1 MSSTTPR
8 AELPAEIWLQICS
21 YLDSCT
27 VAALAQV
34 SIKLNMN
41 LQEEVY
47 LTAIRDGNTD
57 IITRSAA
64 TGSLATLQRI
74 ASHGADMNRVYS
86 FDAPQ
91 YIEDWVKVEYW
102 KEWERREV
110 PSDDGIKVALSKA
123 CFATPLH
130 LAAKGGHYDT
140 VRWLLDQHS
149 VDMEMPARF
158 LCQCIPPGTYQVPGY
173 DLMGQ
178 AVPAWTPLHIAI
190 CNHKVSIAR
199 LLLSRGASSRS
210 VRVSHSSPTYPR
222 FNRVFASAF
231 RGLDPTKSRVPA
243 VVVSAL
249 QSAAFSGNGPII
261 KELVQCMGVDVDE
274 VVVESGATPLYYAIT
289 AHNDLSVAL
298 LRRLGANPE
307 RSFTPDWRLGVH
319 YGNAFEYALAM
330 EKTDPTLNVFESVL
344 SKVATDM
351 VKFSSNVAKS
361 NATRYLFSEPGGAW
375 YCPSGT
381 GGNIVSRLRQL
392 LSTARS
398 EYWGQEYDTPLAQGL
413 NKMMPDILRDTIAQH
428 EPHFAPLDQDILDCF
443 LIACQCNFPALE
455 TSTLASFLYTSKIHL
470 QKVVDL
476 HVGSKVIE
484 YAYDTDL
491 FDTQSS
497 VHSDM
502 DVKDD
507 RSEATTCTVGM
518 LALHATVAAFEPRAF
533 VIDEDSNEAL
543 VRNAKWLITKG
554 ASPTVTPGIDLKW
567 SPLPHFFDTI
577 TQTWPWDCV
586 TDAFQGGSLAEA
598 LADMIKVL
606 GEGGG
611 WFPLGEGNDE
621 AMFSTVRAC
630 HTALGVVLPT
640 SSREHR
646 KEIIAEARNVIESCM
661 PPKVFEAW
669 KSLDQ

>member
-1 MSSTTPR
+1 MSSITPR
-8 AELPAEIWLQICS
+8 AGFPAEIWLQICS

-47 LTAIRDGNTD
+47 LAAIRDGNTD

-64 TGSLATLQRI
+64 TGNLATLQRI
-74 ASHGADMNRVYS
+74 ASHGADLNKVYS

-91 YIEDWVKVEYW
+91 CLKDWVKVNYW
-102 KEWERREV
+102 KEWKRREV
-110 PSDDGIKVALSKA
+110 PSDDGVKVALSKA

-140 VRWLLDQHS
+140 VQWLLDHHS

-158 LCQCIPPGTYQVPGY
+158 LCRCIPPGTFQIRG
-173 DLMGQ
+173 LMGQ
-178 AVPAWTPLHIAI
+178 AVPAWTPLHVAI
-190 CNHKVSIAR
+190 CNHKISVAR
-199 LLLSRGASSRS
+199 LLLSRSASSRVVS
-210 VRVSHSSPTYPR
+210 VDHTSPKYPR
-222 FNRVFASAF
+222 FNQVFASAY
-231 RGLDPTKSRVPA
+231 RGLDPTKDRGPA

-261 KELVQCMGVDVDE
+261 KELVQCVGVDVDE

-289 AHNDLSVAL
+289 ARNKLSVAL
-298 LRRLGANPE
+298 LRHLGANPE
-307 RSFTPDWRLGVH
+307 RSFTPDGFDVH
-319 YGNAFEYALAM
+319 YDNAFEYALAM
-330 EKTDPTLNVFESVL
+330 EKTDATPNFFKVFSRE
-344 SKVATDM
+344 VAADM
-351 VKFSSNVAKS
+351 FKFSSNVAKS
-361 NATRYLFSEPGGAW
+361 NAARYLFSEPGGAW
-375 YCPSGT
+375 YCPSETEGK
-381 GGNIVSRLRQL
+381 IVSRLRQL

-398 EYWGQEYDTPLAQGL
+398 EHWGQDYGTPLAQGL
-413 NKMMPDILRDTIAQH
+413 NKMMPLILLDTIAQH
-428 EPHFAPLDQDILDCF
+428 EPHFAPLDQEILDCF

-484 YAYDTDL
+484 HAYDTDL
-491 FDTQSS
+491 VNTESS
-497 VHSDM
+497 AYSDM

-507 RSEATTCTVGM
+507 RSEVTTCTIGM
-518 LALHATVAAFEPRAF
+518 LALHATVAAFEYRAF
-533 VIDEDSNEAL
+533 VTDEGNNEAL

-554 ASPTVTPGIDLKW
+554 ASPTVTPGVDLKW

-577 TQTWPWDCV
+577 TKTWDRNCV

-598 LADMIKVL
+598 LANMIKVL

-611 WFPLGEGNDE
+611 WFPLGEDNDE
-621 AMFSTVRAC
+621 AMFSTVLAC
-630 HTALGVVLPT
+630 HTALGGVLRT
-640 SSREHR
+640 SSSGWR
-646 KEIIAEARNVIESCM
+646 KEAIAKARNKIESCM
-661 PPKVFEAW
+661 PTKVFEAW

>member
-8 AELPAEIWLQICS
+8 AEFPAEIWIKICS

-34 SIKLNMN
+34 SIKLNVN

-47 LTAIRDGNTD
+47 LAAIRDGNTD
-57 IITRSAA
+57 IITRCAA
-64 TGSLATLQRI
+64 TGNLATLQRI
-74 ASHGADMNRVYS
+74 ASHGADMNKAYS
-86 FDAPQ
+86 FEAPQ
-91 YIEDWVKVEYW
+91 CLEDWVKLEYR

-110 PSDDGIKVALSKA
+110 LSDDGIKVALSKA

-158 LCQCIPPGTYQVPGY
+158 LCQCIPPGTFRIPGRV
-173 DLMGQ
+173 MGQ

-190 CNHKVSIAR
+190 CNQKVSVAR
-199 LLLSRGASSRS
+199 LLLSRGASSRIVS
-210 VRVSHSSPTYPR
+210 VGHTSPKYPL
-222 FNRVFASAF
+222 FNQVFASAF
-231 RGLDPTKSRVPA
+231 EGLDPTKSWVPA

-289 AHNDLSVAL
+289 AHNELSVAL

-307 RSFTPDWRLGVH
+307 RPFTLDRLDVH
-319 YGNAFEYALAM
+319 YDNAFEYALAM
-330 EKTDPTLNVFESVL
+330 EKTDPTLSVFELFSY
-344 SKVATDM
+344 KVAPDIFT
-351 VKFSSNVAKS
+351 FSSNLAKS
-361 NATRYLFSEPGGAW
+361 NAALHLFSEPGGAW
-375 YCPSGT
+375 YCPSETKGK
-381 GGNIVSRLRQL
+381 IVSRLRQS
-392 LSTARS
+392 LSAARP
-398 EYWGQEYDTPLAQGL
+398 EYWGQVNGTPLAQGL
-413 NKMMPDILRDTIAQH
+413 NKMMPDILWRTIAQH
-428 EPHFAPLDQDILDCF
+428 EPHFAPLDQEILDCF
-443 LIACQCNFPALE
+443 LIACQCNFPALQP
-455 TSTLASFLYTSKIHL
+455 STLEGFLHASKIHL

-476 HVGSKVIE
+476 HAGSKVIE
-484 YAYDTDL
+484 YAADANLPDTR
-491 FDTQSS
+491 SS
-497 VHSDM
+497 AFSDM

-518 LALHATVAAFEPRAF
+518 LALHATVAAFDPGVF
-533 VIDEDSNEAL
+533 LNEDSNEAL

-554 ASPTVTPGIDLKW
+554 ASPTITPGVDLKW

-577 TQTWPWDCV
+577 TQTWDRYCV
-586 TDAFQGGSLAEA
+586 TDAFQGGSLAEV
-598 LADMIKVL
+598 LANMIKVL

-611 WFPLGEGNDE
+611 WFPLGEDNDE

-630 HTALGVVLPT
+630 HAALGAVLPT
-640 SSREHR
+640 SSSEHR
-646 KEIIAEARNVIESCM
+646 REFIAEARNKIESCM
-661 PPKVFEAW
+661 PPKVFKAW